1 MNKSCSRQYAG
12 TLLGA
17 VLFAAMTPL
26 RAEPAPALTQTDLE
40 TWLDGYMPYA
50 LKSGDVAGA
59 IVVVVK
65 DGQVLLERGYGY
77 ADLEKRTP
85 IDPQHTLLR
94 PGSISKLF
102 TWTAV
107 MQQVE
112 QGKLDLDRD
121 VNAYLDF
128 EIAPL
133 DGKPITLRH
142 IMTHTAGFEDTVKS
156 AATTDP
162 QKVLP
167 LDQYLKA
174 CIPQRIY
181 PPGQVPAYSNYA
193 TSLAGYIVQRI
204 SGESFAEYIQRHI
217 LDPLE
222 MRSSSFQQPLP
233 ADLRSRL
240 SQGYPVASQP
250 PGVYEI
256 FAAAPAGNLSATG
269 DDMARFMIAHLNR
282 GAYGASRIL
291 EPRTAQLMH
300 DTAWTVLPAVNR
312 MLLGF
317 YETHRNGRRII
328 AHGGDTQLFHSFMHL
343 FVDEDVGLYIALNST
358 GIRYSSSGIRAGL
371 FEGFADRYFPGPTA
385 DGSVATRL
393 AAEHAA
399 LMAGIYRNSRRSAS
413 NFLAISDLLSPTEV
427 TVNDDGTLSVNKFT
441 DFTDQPKSWREISP
455 FVWRDVRG
463 EDFLAAKLAD
473 GKVSMFSTDESSP
486 YTVYQPYSWW
496 DSPIWV
502 APACKLSLSALALT
516 VLLWPIR
523 ALVRRYYR
531 VTGDLSTR
539 EARVYHG
546 TRIAAAAVLLM
557 LFAWVRTFAV
567 MEATGMPLTADEDWW
582 FWLLN
587 IAGFVVFV
595 GAAIVALANI
605 AVVWR
610 SPQPWFAK
618 LWSVALGCACLTMM
632 WVAGAYRLVSL
643 NVNY

>member
-1 MNKSCSRQYAG
+1 MCRSRARYA
-12 TLLGA
+12 A
-17 VLFAAMTPL
+17 VLLAAVVFGAMTPL
-26 RAEPAPALTQTDLE
+26 RAEPARALTQTDLE

-50 LKSGDVAGA
+50 LRSGDVAGA
-59 IVVVVK
+59 VVVVVK
-65 DGQVLLERGYGY
+65 DGQVFFERGYGY
-77 ADLEKRTP
+77 ADLEKRMP
-85 IDPQHTLLR
+85 VDPQHTLFR

-121 VNAYLDF
+121 INAYLDF

-142 IMTHTAGFEDTVKS
+142 VMTHTAGFEETVKS

-162 QKVLP
+162 QKVVP
-167 LDQYLKA
+167 LEQYLKA
-174 CIPQRIY
+174 WIPRRIY
-181 PPGQVPAYSNYA
+181 PPGEVPAYSNYA
-193 TSLAGYIVQRI
+193 TSLAGYIVQRL
-204 SGESFAEYIQRHI
+204 SGENFPEYVQKHI
-217 LDPLE
+217 LDPLA
-222 MRSSSFQQPLP
+222 MQSSSFQQPLP
-233 ADLRSRL
+233 PELRSRL

-250 PGVYEI
+250 PGAYEI
-256 FAAAPAGNLSATG
+256 FAASPAGNLSATG
-269 DDMARFMIAHLNR
+269 DDMARFMIAHLND

-291 EPRTAQLMH
+291 EPHTAQLMH
-300 DTAWTVLPAVNR
+300 GTAWTVLPAVNR

-343 FVDEDVGLYIALNST
+343 FIDEDVGLYIALNST
-358 GIRYSSSGIRAGL
+358 GAGYASSNIRAAL
-371 FEGFADRYFPGPTA
+371 FEEFTDRYFPGPTA
-385 DGSVATRL
+385 DGSVNARL

-413 NFLAISDLLSPTEV
+413 NFLAINDLLNPTEV
-427 TVNDDGTLSVNKFT
+427 SSNADGTLSVNKFT
-441 DFTDQPKSWREISP
+441 DFSGQPKSWREISP
-455 FVWRDVRG
+455 FVWRDVRTQ
-463 EDFLAAKLAD
+463 DLLAAKLAG
-473 GKVSMFSTDESSP
+473 GKMSMFSTDEFSP

-496 DSPIWV
+496 DSPTWL
-502 APACKLSLSALALT
+502 APAFNLSLSALALT
-516 VLLWPIR
+516 LLLWPVR

-531 VTGDLSTR
+531 VTSGFSER
-539 EARVYHG
+539 ELHAYRRM
-546 TRIAAAAVLLM
+546 RIAAAAVLLV
-557 LFAWVRTFAV
+557 LLAWIGTFAV
-567 MEATGMPLTADEDWW
+567 MEATSMPLTADEDWW

-595 GAAIVALANI
+595 GATIVALANI

-610 SPQPWFAK
+610 SSQPWFAK
-618 LWSVALGCACLTMM
+618 VWSVALGFACLTVV
-632 WVAGAYRLVSL
+632 WVAGAYKLVSL